1 MDLAAQ
7 TTVRLASEQERRAAR
22 DRAFRA
28 AVTDLANR
36 WVLPDSPLTD
46 REALVELM
54 GIVDPDW
61 RE

>member
-1 MDLAAQ
+1 MDVDLDRLN
-7 TTVRLASEQERRAAR
+7 RLADLE
-22 DRAFRA
+22 AFKYDVTA
-28 AVTDLANR
+28 LAVR